1 MPLTE
6 GLTHGAPVDGLGLV
20 FVLGSVPHERQP
32 FYSCQSAARRQ
43 TDRQGG
49 RQTGRESD
57 RTSPKGGVEEKKT
70 KEKKRRAEQRDVVN
84 VFHKESQGRES
95 AEPLDTRLDSRQQCN
110 RQNHSNIITKPTF
123 V

>member
-1 MPLTE
+1 MALALSLSLDLFLMK
-6 GLTHGAPVDGLGLV
+6 GNLFIAV
-20 FVLGSVPHERQP
+20 RAQP
-32 FYSCQSAARRQ
+32 EDRQ

-110 RQNHSNIITKPTF
+110 RQNHYNIITKPTF